1 MPLSHSQKIVAPTDF
16 SQASALALDAAAGLA
31 KQYAA
36 EIHLLYVYDPS
47 LLSPLYVV
55 PGAAALSSPTQEPR
69 EFEEGVLRELAR
81 IRQERLADVPEVHL
95 AVRQHSSAS
104 EGICELAAE
113 IGADLIVLSTHG
125 RTGLSHLL
133 IGSVA
138 ERVVRHAP
146 CPVLTM
152 RTTPKKG

>member
-1 MPLSHSQKIVAPTDF
+1 MSFTQKIVAPTDF
-16 SQASALALDAAAGLA
+16 SQASALALDAAALLA
-31 KQYAA
+31 KQFGA
-36 EIHLLYVYDPS
+36 EIHLLYVYDPA

-55 PGAAALSSPTQEPR
+55 PGAASLAAPTQEPR
-69 EFEEGVLRELAR
+69 AFEDNVLRELTR
-81 IRQERLADVPEVHL
+81 LRQERLAGVAKVELVIK
-95 AVRQHSSAS
+95 QHTSAA
-104 EGICELAAE
+104 EGIVAYAGEA
-113 IGADLIVLSTHG
+113 GADLIVLSTHG

-152 RTTPKKG
+152 RSHAK

>member
-1 MPLSHSQKIVAPTDF
+1 MSFTQKIVAPTDF
-16 SQASALALDAAAGLA
+16 SQASALALGAASILA
-31 KQYAA
+31 KQFGA

-55 PGAAALSSPTQEPR
+55 PGAAALTAPTQEPR
-69 EFEEGVLRELAR
+69 EFEDGVLRELAR
-81 IRQERLADVPEVHL
+81 LRDERLQGIDRVEL
-95 AVRQHSSAS
+95 SVRQHTSAAQ
-104 EGICELAAE
+104 GIVGYATEV
-113 IGADLIVLSTHG
+113 GADLIVLSTHG

-138 ERVVRHAP
+138 ERVVRHST

-152 RTTPKKG
+152 RSHAK

>member
-1 MPLSHSQKIVAPTDF
+1 MSFTQKIVAPTDF
-16 SQASALALDAAAGLA
+16 SQASALALDAAALLA
-31 KQYAA
+31 KQFGA
-36 EIHLLYVYDPS
+36 EVHLLYVYDPT

-55 PGAAALSSPTQEPR
+55 PGAAALAAPTQEPR
-69 EFEEGVLRELAR
+69 EFEEGVLRELKR
-81 IRQERLADVPEVHL
+81 LRDERLAGVGKVELVIK
-95 AVRQHSSAS
+95 QHTSAA
-104 EGICELAAE
+104 EGIVAYAGEAS
-113 IGADLIVLSTHG
+113 ADLIVLSTHG

-152 RTTPKKG
+152 RSHAK

>member
-1 MPLSHSQKIVAPTDF
+1 MSFTQKIVAPTDF
-16 SQASALALDAAAGLA
+16 SPASALAIDAAALLA
-31 KQYAA
+31 KQFGA

-55 PGAAALSSPTQEPR
+55 PGAAALASPVQEPR
-69 EFEEGVLRELAR
+69 EFEDGVLKELGRIRDERLKGVRKVELAV
-81 IRQERLADVPEVHL
+81 Q
-95 AVRQHSSAS
+95 QHTSAS
-104 EGICELAAE
+104 EGICSYAKLVE
-113 IGADLIVLSTHG
+113 ADLVVLSTHG

-138 ERVVRHAP
+138 ERVVRHCV

-152 RTTPKKG
+152 RSHAK